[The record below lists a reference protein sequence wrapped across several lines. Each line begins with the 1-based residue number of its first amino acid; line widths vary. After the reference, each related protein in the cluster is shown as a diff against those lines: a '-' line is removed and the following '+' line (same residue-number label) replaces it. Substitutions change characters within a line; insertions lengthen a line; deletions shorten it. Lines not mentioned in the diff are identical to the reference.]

1 MLIFAQQVHYHL
13 LFSLWT
19 GAIDRVSSMKV
30 DQNEII
36 GLPSTK
42 DPINEPPHGGINST
56 AKAFET
62 PTLLGFQIE
71 KIL

>member
-1 MLIFAQQVHYHL
+1 MLIFAQLVPYYL

-19 GAIDRVSSMKV
+19 GAIERVSSMKV

-56 AKAFET
+56 AKAF
-62 PTLLGFQIE
+62 
-71 KIL
+71 